1 MDLLYKAQTRF
12 LYHAHIKIKV
22 SVFYDDDIFDELFA
36 ILEDIDTKYNSYQSG
51 SYIDLINRNAGSFVD
66 VDDRTVDI
74 LQRVILLSDL
84 FDGEYDITIMPLI
97 KLWGFYKTS
106 DQQIPTKSDIDRVKS
121 LIDYRRIEI
130 DGNRVKIDKG
140 QEIIT
145 GSFIKSFAVDTM
157 IQKMREWNI
166 IDAIVNAGGSTIYGI
181 NNESH
186 PNWMVN
192 VRDGQDDALL
202 MKLTIADQ
210 CYSTSSQAKT
220 FVDIDGRQYGHILS
234 PQKGYPSTNKHIGI
248 ISDNCMIGDI
258 VSTGLYNQ
266 TPTGFLE
273 KMKMLSSEYSME
285 GFLIDENNEVIMSE
299 GLEKYIMKK

>member
-36 ILEDIDTKYNSYQSG
+36 ILEDIDKKYNSYQSG
-51 SYIDLINRNAGSFVD
+51 SYIDLINQNAGSFVD

-106 DQQIPTKSDIDRVKS
+106 DQQIPTKSDIDKVKS

-145 GSFIKSFAVDTM
+145 GSFIKSFAVDSM

-192 VRDGQDDALL
+192 VRDSKDDALL
-202 MKLTIADQ
+202 MKLTIANQ
-210 CYSTSSQAKT
+210 CYSTSSQEKT

-234 PQKGYPSTNKHIGI
+234 PQTGYPSTNRHIGI

-285 GFLIDENNEVIMSE
+285 GFLIDENNEIIMSE